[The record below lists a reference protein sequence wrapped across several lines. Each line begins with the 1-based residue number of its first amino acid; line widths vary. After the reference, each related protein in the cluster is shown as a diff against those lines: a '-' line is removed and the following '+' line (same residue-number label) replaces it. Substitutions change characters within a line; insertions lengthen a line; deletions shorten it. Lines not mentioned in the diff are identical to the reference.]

1 MTMRGVCALFVAAA
15 LAAVMLI
22 AGGALAQEK
31 YPSRAVRL
39 IVPFAPGGGADISA
53 RAIAAKLTERFREQV
68 LVDNRPGAGGNVGV
82 ELASKSPPDGY
93 TLLLVSSSY
102 GANPSLYKL
111 SFDPVNGFEPITLVS
126 QQPFILVVH
135 PSLPARNVKE
145 LIALAKA
152 KPGALNYASS
162 GAGGIVHLGTEYF
175 KSMAGV
181 DIVHIPYKGGNTAH
195 NDLVAG
201 FVQVYFG
208 TILSTLSV
216 VKSGKLRALGVSTDT
231 RNTALPEVPTVAEA
245 GVPGFAFSGWYAVLA
260 PRKTP
265 KDVADLL
272 NQEIVALLQSP
283 EVRNR
288 LAAEGSTVIASTPGT
303 LREHLQR
310 DIAKWQKVVKAANI
324 RLDASQ

>member
-1 MTMRGVCALFVAAA
+1 MATLWSFAGTA
-15 LAAVMLI
+15 I
-22 AGGALAQEK
+22 AQDK

-39 IVPFAPGGGADISA
+39 IVPFPPGGGADISA
-53 RAIAAKLTERFREQV
+53 RGIAAKLTERYGQQV
-68 LVDNRPGAGGNVGV
+68 LVDNRPGAGGNVGT
-82 ELASKSPPDGY
+82 ELASKAAPDGY

-102 GANPSLYKL
+102 GANPALYKL

-135 PSLPARNVKE
+135 PSLPARSVKE
-145 LIALAKA
+145 LVALARA
-152 KPGALNYASS
+152 KPGSLNYASS

-208 TILSTLSV
+208 TILSTLPV
-216 VKSGKLRALGVSTDT
+216 VKSGKLRALGVSTDK
-231 RNTALPEVPTVAEA
+231 RNPALPGVPTVAEG

-260 PRKTP
+260 PAKTP
-265 KDVADLL
+265 REVTAAL
-272 NQEIVALLQSP
+272 NGEIVALLKSP
-283 EVRNR
+283 ELKER
-288 LAAEGSTVIASTPGT
+288 LAAEGSTVVGSTPEA
-303 LREHLQR
+303 LRDYLR
-310 DIAKWQKVVKAANI
+310 TDIAKWQKVVKAADI
-324 RLDASQ
+324 RLDASR